1 MWKSIVPILFFGC
14 QANAQ
19 PQFQSVGDTGE
30 EEAEETNDPSLY
42 WPEKIILDAPNNALM
57 LIWFNTLSP
66 RHNTLSFDK
75 IDQFILVPSQQMRPA
90 ELQLLLKDERKFLMA
105 FGTDARNTSQSLRAL
120 TGKKL
125 TSAMP
130 TAQRLMPKE
139 NIQRNVPTFVVGSS
153 TAPDALTPPSLV
165 RTDVETVLKRQ
176 DELFSLGE
184 EVPEKGEGEVS
195 KTSVDMVIKSEMSRF
210 RSCFIKEARKNPKLA
225 GVVVVQFSINNEGKV
240 TGGKVKESSLNSP
253 LVEKCLVRS
262 IYGLRFSPP
271 KEGIAVVTYP
281 FSFSITGL

>member
-1 MWKSIVPILFFGC
+1 MWKWIVLILLAGC

-19 PQFQSVGDTGE
+19 PQFQSMGDTGE
-30 EEAEETNDPSLY
+30 EEAEEPNDPSLY
-42 WPEKIILDAPNNALM
+42 WPEKIVLDATNNALM
-57 LIWFNTLSP
+57 LIWFNTSTP

-75 IDQFILVPSQQMRPA
+75 IDQFIVIPSEQMRPA

-105 FGTDARNTSQSLRAL
+105 FGKDARNTAQSLRAL

-125 TSAMP
+125 TNAMP

-153 TAPDALTPPSLV
+153 TAPEALEPPAAI
-165 RTDVETVLKRQ
+165 RTDVETVIKRQ
-176 DELFSLGE
+176 DELFSLGDE
-184 EVPEKGEGEVS
+184 IPEKADGEVS

-210 RSCFIKEARKNPKLA
+210 RACFIKEARKNPKLA
-225 GVVVVQFSINNEGKV
+225 GIVVVQFSINNEGKV
-240 TGGKVKESSLNSP
+240 TGGRVKESSLNSP
-253 LVEKCLVRS
+253 IVEKCLVRS

-281 FSFSITGL
+281 FSFSISGL